1 MTDYPQLWR
10 PTGKGH
16 SSLLVKG
23 RRVLAYVSP
32 VKMGG
37 EEGKVDYRVLQ
48 ASGLLHGE
56 WGMMR
61 AAAGRT
67 SRKLLPSPEPE

>member
-32 VKMGG
+32 VKMGD
-37 EEGKVDYRVLQ
+37 EEGKVGRWKLQ
-48 ASGLLHGE
+48 GPAGFRATA
-56 WGMMR
+56 WGV
-61 AAAGRT
+61 GDDEGG
-67 SRKLLPSPEPE
+67 SW